1 MRLLAICMLC
11 PHPWTKM
18 PPPPWELFVIPR
30 PSMPDGL
37 HWKLLGNG
45 LCAVAVLAP
54 QLAAVNRVVP
64 VGKPPKRV
72 ESYGFCPWKS
82 TPLDNTVMAAP
93 SRAPISDGSCNISA
107 RLPLRLASQPTV
119 ASSGNRSTW
128 NCIVDGQVY
137 GLPLL
142 AVSVGDSEGL
152 VVERGEPLTANPTQ
166 HLTWHRRV

>member
-72 ESYGFCPWKS
+72 VSNGFCPWKS
-82 TPLDNTVMAAP
+82 TPLDNTVIAAP

-119 ASSGNRSTW
+119 ASSGRRSICGLLGAPTKLLQPAP
-128 NCIVDGQVY
+128 GQLNVPL
-137 GLPLL
+137 GSNGFVPLL
-142 AVSVGDSEGL
+142 AV
-152 VVERGEPLTANPTQ
+152 
-166 HLTWHRRV
+166 